1 MAMGGWFSP
10 SRVLFQAGPSWEF
23 LLIAAE
29 RGTDAMQIN
38 GLLVTLAA
46 QSRTKCEA
54 VARQLAGR
62 AELSI
67 GELNDRWLP
76 VAMEAADDAHAREL
90 HDWIGA
96 QPGVEFVDVVSVSF
110 DDSECG
116 CAESQPQLVG
126 SSKPMRLPEDDM
138 PKLQPVPFSAL
149 ND

>member
-29 RGTDAMQIN
+29 RGMDAMQIN
-38 GLLVTLAA
+38 GLLVTLTP
-46 QSRTKCEA
+46 QSRAKCEA
-54 VARQLAGR
+54 IARQLAGR

-96 QPGVEFVDVVSVSF
+96 QAGVEFVDVVSVSF
-110 DDSECG
+110 DSEDVSPTDSE
-116 CAESQPQLVG
+116 QPQ
-126 SSKPMRLPEDDM
+126 MRKKIIRGRPESAGN
-138 PKLQPVPFSAL
+138 QSAVPFSAL